1 MSSNSNITA
10 GSHYQPLATT
20 PTVPTMDDHFDRNLR
35 PLLLILNPQQS
46 DATGAAEADG
56 EETEDG
62 EDLDRRDPTPP
73 PHPIAKDKS
82 STLKIHFPKRI
93 WNEVIAEGELDRA
106 KEVAA
111 KPKKSPKWLRS
122 GSLLAVVEAEP
133 SEQEAQDRRPK
144 RRRRVETEQ
153 EAGGS
158 HRRVEATSSSGLG
171 AALKRSSRIP
181 PAAGPSS
188 RQPPVQNPYA
198 KQYSHH
204 TRSAI
209 LVTRSVP
216 APALATRAKG
226 KGKAKAEP
234 SLERAPAPEPALASV
249 PWPKSQY
256 QNYVGPRTM
265 WRRLFPHLKCEL
277 SEYKGV
283 PDAWRELMLWDKN
296 QGCWRARRLDG
307 SEPYVKQVL
316 GDIEFLRAWNER
328 RCGPESEMQREWNRN
343 RRLAEEEA
351 GFKDCLRTRG

>member
-1 MSSNSNITA
+1 MSSNSTITA

-20 PTVPTMDDHFDRNLR
+20 PTVPTMDDYFDRNLQ
-35 PLLLILNPQQS
+35 PLLLAL
-46 DATGAAEADG
+46 AAKEDG

-62 EDLDRRDPTPP
+62 EELDYRDPTPP

-82 STLKIHFPKRI
+82 SALKIHFPKRI
-93 WNEVIAEGELDRA
+93 WNEVVAEGELDRT

-111 KPKKSPKWLRS
+111 KPKKSSKRLRS
-122 GSLLAVVEAEP
+122 ESILAVPEAEV
-133 SEQEAQDRRPK
+133 SEQEAQDSRPR

-153 EAGGS
+153 EAGES
-158 HRRVEATSSSGLG
+158 SRRVEATSSSGLG
-171 AALKRSSRIP
+171 AASKRSSRIP

-188 RQPPVQNPYA
+188 RQSPAENPYA
-198 KQYSHH
+198 KQYSSNR
-204 TRSAI
+204 TRPVT

-216 APALATRAKG
+216 APALATRTKG

-234 SLERAPAPEPALASV
+234 ALERAPTSEPAPASA
-249 PWPKSQY
+249 PWPKSQWP
-256 QNYVGPRTM
+256 NYVGPRTM
-265 WRRLFPHLKCEL
+265 WLRLFPHLNCEF

-283 PDAWRELMLWDKN
+283 PDAWRELMLWDKD

-316 GDIEFLRAWNER
+316 GGIEFIRAWSER
-328 RCGPESEMQREWNRN
+328 RWGPESEMQREWNQK